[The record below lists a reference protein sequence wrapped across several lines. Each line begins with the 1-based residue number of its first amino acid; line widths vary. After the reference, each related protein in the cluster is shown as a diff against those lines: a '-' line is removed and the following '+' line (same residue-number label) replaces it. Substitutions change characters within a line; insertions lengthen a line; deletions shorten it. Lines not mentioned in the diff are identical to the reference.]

1 MKRFYLYAIACLLL
15 IGCTDAELKELRGIN
30 YLNGIPECVKAS
42 FDSEQSRIE
51 LNDALQTVWTK
62 GDAVS
67 VFYNSDANNRF
78 LYVGQTGEQS
88 GHLERDTANAGNAMD
103 GIVAIYPY
111 SAEYELNTA
120 SHSVEISLAAEQ
132 HYRKG
137 SYGLGEN
144 ILVYNGNSDN
154 FFFSNVCGW
163 LRLQLSG
170 AERVSR
176 VTLRGNNGEV
186 LAGNALLDY
195 KTLDMKLAAEG
206 AKQLTIDCGKEGV
219 LLKPTEVTEFYFV
232 VAPQSF
238 SRGITVEITFENET
252 TITKSTSKSLTITRN
267 HIQPMKVIDTLIEGL
282 DIETMPLITTY
293 PSTIYDDMT
302 DDIVVL
308 VNANNTD
315 MEGFTGDMYAHTG
328 LITDSSTSSGDWKY
342 VKSDWNTNTEECKLV
357 NRGNNIWQFTIKGGV
372 RNFYGTNPSDEINL
386 VAFVFRSSD
395 GSQQIK
401 ENGNDIFVGVVNREE
416 EMMQLISTSPREFS
430 EDSTR
435 DIVVTLNT
443 TSTAM
448 DNFAG
453 PIYAHTGVLTN
464 KSNSTSDWRYV
475 KADWGVN
482 TAACKL
488 TKVSA
493 NRWQL
498 TIKGGP
504 RAFYGVPESE
514 SIESLAFVF
523 RSADGSKEV
532 KDMGNDILVY
542 VKNNLTRRPLGA
554 THGVTV
560 SGNSAT
566 FVLYA
571 PGKNSVHLLGDFNN
585 YASTSESLMKKDGNY
600 FWKSIDNL
608 RMGVEYGY
616 QYLVDGSIRIGDP
629 YAEKVLDPWNDKY
642 ISSSVYPNLKSYP
655 SQASEIVSVFELMP
669 EKYPWSVTNFDRP
682 AKNSLAIY
690 EMLFRDF
697 TTEGSVKA
705 AIEKLDYLDKLGI
718 NAIELMPIQEF
729 DGNDSWGYNPCFYF
743 APDKAYGTKE
753 DYQRFVDECHKRGI
767 AVILD
772 VVINHAT
779 GQFPYAKMWWNS
791 NNNCT
796 TSNNPFFNVY
806 APHPFSVYHD
816 FNHEYSETRTY
827 FKRMLKYWLEEYN
840 IDGFRFDL
848 AKGLTQRQSDE
859 GSCSNYDASR
869 IAIIKDYADAIRSV
883 SDDAYIILEH
893 FTEWSEENELA
904 NYRDILL
911 WNNQCNPF
919 YQSVMGYNSD
929 SNFAGDIAWG
939 RVSYFESHDEERI
952 AYKALTYGQN
962 WVKNYWSSL
971 SSRLQGAYCL
981 HFLSPYPKM
990 MWQFGELGYDYSI
1003 EYNGRVGKKPVQWSY
1018 YDDFNRHALYDAV
1031 SKAISWRTSHEK
1043 MYSHDGVSYTCHV
1056 DNGDF
1061 GGKHIVYHTNEGS
1074 VIAVCNFGNSYV
1086 SFDISVPASGTWT
1099 NLMTGQKLTLGSTY
1113 KVSLS
1118 GGEYVVLVR

>member
-30 YLNGIPECVKAS
+30 YLNGIPECVEAS

-132 HYRKG
+132 HYREG

-176 VTLRGNNGEV
+176 VTLRGNNSEV
-186 LAGNALLDY
+186 LAGDALLDY
-195 KTLDMKLAAEG
+195 TTLDMKLAAEG

-267 HIQPMKVIDTLIEGL
+267 HIQPMKVIDTLIESL

-372 RNFYGTNPSDEINL
+372 RNFYGTNPGDEINL

-514 SIESLAFVF
+514 SIEYLAFVF
-523 RSADGSKEV
+523 RSADGSKEL

-697 TTEGSVKA
+697 TSEGSVKA

-791 NNNCT
+791 SNNCT

-827 FKRMLKYWLEEYN
+827 FKRMLKYWLEEYK

-904 NYRDILL
+904 NYRDIIL

-962 WVKNYWSSL
+962 WVKNNWSSL

-1043 MYSHDGVSYTCHV
+1043 MYSHDGVSYKCHV

-1099 NLMTGQKLTLGSTY
+1099 NLMTGKKLTLGSTY